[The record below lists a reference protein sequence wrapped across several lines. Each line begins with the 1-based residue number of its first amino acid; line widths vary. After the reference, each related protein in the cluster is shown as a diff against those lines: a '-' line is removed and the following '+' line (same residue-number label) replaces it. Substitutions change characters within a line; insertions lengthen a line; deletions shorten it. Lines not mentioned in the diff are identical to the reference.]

1 MNFKEWY
8 YLHESKTY
16 SIKFSDVKFDTTE
29 KYYVDIDKSTNNV
42 DDISKVDLGDKVA
55 DWVMSNAEYWRIVG
69 VDDQKRRL
77 YLEPIGKNPYVPN
90 VEEKKLT
97 N

>member
-42 DDISKVDLGDKVA
+42 DDIPTRKQS
-55 DWVMSNAEYWRIVG
+55 
-69 VDDQKRRL
+69 
-77 YLEPIGKNPYVPN
+77 
-90 VEEKKLT
+90 
-97 N
+97 